1 MDVVNIAFNA
11 LVSPTTWIPG
21 IGAAVFLTRMSW
33 YWRAA
38 VAAAATAVVGLGFA
52 LFLTPTDPGNWP
64 RLAGATLAG
73 GLWAVIA
80 TFVVWGTQPG
90 TRE

>member
-21 IGAAVFLTRMSW
+21 IGAAVFLTRLPW

-38 VAAAATAVVGLGFA
+38 AAAAVTFVVGLCFA
-52 LFLTPTDPGNWP
+52 LFLTPGDPGNWP

-73 GLWAVIA
+73 AIWAVVSVI
-80 TFVVWGTQPG
+80 VVWGTQPG